1 MKFIKLE
8 ILNLASLDRA
18 GGEVINFEEGVLG
31 ESTIFSI
38 VGPTGSGKST
48 LLDAICLA
56 LYNRAP
62 RYPRKKK
69 DKDKMEIL
77 GTPDEGEKNR
87 LSPRDCRNILTRGK
101 KEGYSKLTFLA
112 NNGNVYRAEWYV
124 KFKTKNYDDAI
135 LSLYKVTSDK
145 GQTVEVKADWNN
157 LPAIIGLD
165 YDQFLRTVLI
175 AQGSF
180 ANFLTAS
187 EDDRYQLLEKL
198 IGNEEIYTNIATRIS
213 KEKEEATRVF
223 DEINANFAAVN
234 KDIIKDQNE
243 LDALT
248 SRIAILDEE
257 DRSAKTEL
265 GKIAES
271 LGWYAIE
278 ENFEKNIPLYEG
290 KLSDAR
296 NKLNE
301 IKADIERLT
310 LHDSTIDAVK
320 LYENAEKKQKEIE
333 GNETELV
340 SLNKKMTQKNEE
352 IEKENGNLVKLKEE
366 ANKANQALEQQKP
379 HINNARTIK
388 GELESANKTAEEK
401 QTAKTNAEGALSK
414 AKQAVDDNATA
425 IRKGD
430 DMLQDA
436 KCALEKLKSDLL
448 KKADEL
454 NEAAEKGKKAL
465 ENEQKKTEGKDS
477 DTLQKVKDA
486 AEKMKTDLNELIRIR
501 KGIEADTETICNLE
515 KKNKELEER
524 NKEIEDDLKKFNTES
539 LTKEIETLRKTYTLM
554 TCENWREHR
563 ATLHD
568 GEACPLCGST
578 HHPYESGEAFEPV
591 AHELEELISSK
602 GDLLKE
608 QNDEKLRLSN
618 EKSQNAGVLKV
629 NKMTIANTTEA
640 LRNLEDEWTVIY
652 AQHTDWP
659 LESDNLEK
667 LKPSVEQNA
676 TDASNALKEYNK
688 ADKEVNRLRKA
699 KEKAENDVNNF
710 KAESEQ
716 QIKEAEMKRTN
727 CIIALQTEKGKTAN
741 LKEQQSE
748 KEKNLSDAVNALS
761 KANEELK
768 AKQQAIKKEIGDND
782 PDALEQS
789 LTNEKDKADQ
799 AVTDKTN
806 AISNLNAGLKELNG
820 KIETTKQTQA
830 DNLSER
836 KNYLNE
842 LDEWLASYNA
852 DDCHQQKLNIKDIAS
867 LAEAKDN
874 WDVIRTYQ
882 KKLFDALISAETT
895 YNNEKKAHTEHQQN
909 KPEST
914 KEELTARK
922 KELESRS
929 NTELVEAKA
938 CMQRHEEA
946 KRQMGTMFEK
956 KQEAEMFMKEWK
968 EISDSL
974 GSDGKTLRKVAQC
987 YTLHFLIAHA
997 NVEIRKFNSRYEL
1010 QQVKNSLGIRVID
1023 HDRAD
1028 DIRDTTSLSGGETF
1042 IVSLGLALGLS
1053 ALSSRNISFEN
1064 LFIDEGFGTLDP
1076 DTLSTVIDSLAMLQT
1091 SQGKKVGVISHT
1103 DTMSERITTQIR
1115 IIKNGNSGSSHIEIY
1130 P

>member
-87 LSPRDCRNILTRGK
+87 LSPKDCRNILTRGK

-135 LSLYKVTSDK
+135 LSLYKLTSKK
-145 GQTVEVKADWNN
+145 GQTVEEEADWNE
-157 LPAIIGLD
+157 LPTIIGLG

-198 IGNEEIYTNIATRIS
+198 IGNEEIYTKIATRIS
-213 KEKEEATRVF
+213 KEKDEATRAF
-223 DEINANFAAVN
+223 DEINANFAAVD

-248 SRIAILDEE
+248 TRIAILDEE
-257 DRSAKTEL
+257 DRNVKTEL

-271 LGWYAIE
+271 LGWYVIE
-278 ENFEKNIPLYEG
+278 KNFEKNIPLYEG

-301 IKADIERLT
+301 IKADTERLT
-310 LHDSTIDAVK
+310 LHDLTIEAVK
-320 LYENAEKKQKEIE
+320 LYDNAEKKQKEIE
-333 GNETELV
+333 GNEAELV
-340 SLNKKMTQKNEE
+340 SLNKKVTQKKEE
-352 IEKENGNLVKLKEE
+352 IEKENSNLVKLKEE
-366 ANKANQALEQQKP
+366 ANKANQILEQQKP
-379 HINNARTIK
+379 HINKARTIK
-388 GELESANKTAEEK
+388 GELESANKTVEEK
-401 QTAKTNAEGALSK
+401 QTAKINAEGAFSK
-414 AKQAVDDNATA
+414 AKQAVNDNATA
-425 IRKGD
+425 IRKGEA
-430 DMLQDA
+430 MLQDA
-436 KCALEKLKSDLL
+436 KGALEKLKLDLQ

-454 NEAAEKGKKAL
+454 NEAAEKWKKAF
-465 ENEQKKTEGKDS
+465 EIEQKKIEGKDS
-477 DTLQKVKDA
+477 DTLQKEKDV
-486 AEKMKTDLNELIRIR
+486 AEKKKTDLNEAIRIR
-501 KGIEADTETICNLE
+501 KVIETDTEIICNLE

-524 NKEIEDDLKKFNTES
+524 NKGIEDDLKKFNTEPLS
-539 LTKEIETLRKTYTLM
+539 KELETLRNTYTLM

-568 GEACPLCGST
+568 GEACPLCGSKQ
-578 HHPYESGEAFEPV
+578 HPYESGEVFEPV
-591 AHELEELISSK
+591 ANELKELISSK
-602 GDLLKE
+602 ENILKK
-608 QNDEKLRLSN
+608 QNDGKLCLSN
-618 EKSQNAGVLKV
+618 EKSQNAGVLKA
-629 NKMTIANTTEA
+629 NKTTIANTKEA
-640 LRNLEDEWTVIY
+640 LRNLEDEWTAIY

-667 LKPSVEQNA
+667 LKPSIEQNA
-676 TDASNALKEYNK
+676 TNAGNALKEYNK
-688 ADKEVNRLRKA
+688 VDMEVNRLRKE
-699 KEKAENDVNNF
+699 KEKAENDVRKF

-716 QIKEAEMKRTN
+716 QIKDAEKKQTN
-727 CIIALQTEKGKTAN
+727 CSTALHIEKGKTTN

-748 KEKNLSDAVNALS
+748 KEKNLSDATNALS
-761 KANEELK
+761 KANVELE
-768 AKQQAIKKEIGDND
+768 AKKQAIKKEIGDND

-789 LTNEKDKADQ
+789 LTTAKNKADQ
-799 AVTDKTN
+799 VVTDKTK
-806 AISNLNAGLKELNG
+806 AISNINADMKELNG
-820 KIETTKQTQA
+820 KIESINNTKA
-830 DNLSER
+830 DNISKRDTSVNALT
-836 KNYLNE
+836 
-842 LDEWLASYNA
+842 EWLTSYNA
-852 DDCHQQKLNIKDIAS
+852 DESHQQKLSVEDIAL
-867 LAEAKDN
+867 LAKAKDN
-874 WDVIRTYQ
+874 WEYIRTCQ
-882 KKLFDALISAETT
+882 KKWADALTTAETT
-895 YNNEKKAHTEHQQN
+895 LQNEKKAHTDHQQN
-909 KPEST
+909 KPLST
-914 KEELTARK
+914 KEELVTRK
-922 KELESRS
+922 TELESRS

-946 KRQMGTMFEK
+946 KQQMGTMFEK
-956 KQEAEMFMKEWK
+956 KQEVETFMKEWK
-968 EISDSL
+968 EISDSI

-1010 QQVKNSLGIRVID
+1010 LQVKNSLGIRVID

-1028 DIRDTTSLSGGETF
+1028 DIPDTTSLSGGETF

-1076 DTLSTVIDSLAMLQT
+1076 DTLATVIDSLAMLQT

>member
-77 GTPDEGEKNR
+77 GTPDEDEKNR
-87 LSPRDCRNILTRGK
+87 LSPKDCRNILTRGK

-135 LSLYKVTSDK
+135 LSLYKLTSKK
-145 GQTVEVKADWNN
+145 GQTVEEEADWNE
-157 LPAIIGLD
+157 LPTIIGLG

-213 KEKEEATRVF
+213 KKKEEATRAF
-223 DEINANFAAVN
+223 DEINANFAAVE

-243 LDALT
+243 LDALIA
-248 SRIAILDEE
+248 RIAELDRE

-265 GKIAES
+265 GIIAES
-271 LGWYAIE
+271 LGWYATE
-278 ENFEKNIPLYEG
+278 ENFEKSIPLYEE

-296 NKLNE
+296 NKRNE
-301 IKADIERLT
+301 IKADAERLA
-310 LHDSTIDAVK
+310 LHDLTIDAVRWYDK
-320 LYENAEKKQKEIE
+320 AERKKKEIE
-333 GNETELV
+333 DNEAVLV
-340 SLNKKMTQKNEE
+340 SLNKKVTQKKEE
-352 IEKENGNLVKLKEE
+352 IKKENSDLVKLKEE
-366 ANKANQALEQQKP
+366 ANKANQNLKQQKP
-379 HINNARTIK
+379 HINKARTIK
-388 GELESANKTAEEK
+388 GELASANKTVEEK
-401 QTAKTNAEGALSK
+401 QTDKTNAEGALSK

-425 IRKGD
+425 IREGKAK
-430 DMLQDA
+430 LQNAEDA
-436 KCALEKLKSDLL
+436 LDELKLDLQN
-448 KKADEL
+448 KANKL
-454 NEAAEKGKKAL
+454 NEAAEKWKKAF
-465 ENEQKKTEGKDS
+465 EIEQKNIEGKDS
-477 DTLQKVKDA
+477 DTLQKEKDD
-486 AEKMKTDLNELIRIR
+486 AEKKKTDLNEAIRIR
-501 KGIEADTETICNLE
+501 KGIETDTEIICNLE
-515 KKNKELEER
+515 EKNKKLEES
-524 NKEIEDDLKKFNTES
+524 NKGIEDDLKKFNTEPLS
-539 LTKEIETLRKTYTLM
+539 KELETLRNTYTLM

-568 GEACPLCGST
+568 GEACPLCGSKQ
-578 HHPYESGEAFEPV
+578 HPYESGEVFEPV
-591 AHELEELISSK
+591 ANELKELISSK
-602 GDLLKE
+602 ENILKTL
-608 QNDEKLRLSN
+608 NDEKLHLLN
-618 EKSQNAGVLKV
+618 KKSQNAGELEA
-629 NKMTIANTTEA
+629 NKTTIASTEEA
-640 LRNLEDEWTVIY
+640 RSNLEDEWTAIY

-659 LESDNLEK
+659 LESDNLEE
-667 LKPSVEQNA
+667 LKPSIEKNA
-676 TDASNALKEYNK
+676 TDAGNALNEYNK
-688 ADKEVNRLRKA
+688 VVKKVNRLRKE
-699 KEKAENDVNNF
+699 KEKAENVVREF

-716 QIKEAEMKRTN
+716 QIKEAEKKLTD
-727 CIIALQTEKGKTAN
+727 CTTALETEKGKTEN
-741 LKEQQSE
+741 LMKQQSE
-748 KEKNLSDAVNALS
+748 KEKNLLDAEMALS
-761 KANEELK
+761 KANEELES
-768 AKQQAIKKEIGDND
+768 KQQAIKKEIGDKD

-789 LTNEKDKADQ
+789 LTTAKEKADQ
-799 AVTDKTN
+799 AVTDKTKN
-806 AISNLNAGLKELNG
+806 ISNLNADLQELNG
-820 KIETTKQTQA
+820 KIESINKTKV
-830 DNLSER
+830 NNIRER
-836 KNYLNE
+836 DTSVNALT
-842 LDEWLASYNA
+842 EWLASYNA
-852 DDCHQQKLNIKDIAS
+852 DESHQQKLSVEDIAL
-867 LAEAKDN
+867 LAKAKDN
-874 WDVIRTYQ
+874 WEDIRACL
-882 KKLFDALISAETT
+882 KKRDDALTSAETT
-895 YNNEKKAHTEHQQN
+895 LKNAKEAYIKHQQN
-909 KPEST
+909 RPEST
-914 KEELTARK
+914 KEVLTARK
-922 KELESRS
+922 TELESRS

-938 CMQRHEEA
+938 RMQRHEEA
-946 KRQMGTMFEK
+946 KRQMGNMFAM
-956 KQEAEMFMKEWK
+956 KQKAETFMREWK
-968 EISDSL
+968 EISDSI

-1076 DTLSTVIDSLAMLQT
+1076 DTLATVIDSLAMLQT

>member
-1 MKFIKLE
+1 MKLIKLE
-8 ILNLASLDRA
+8 LLNLASLDRA

-69 DKDKMEIL
+69 DKDRMEIL

-101 KEGYSKLTFLA
+101 KEGFSKLTFLA

-135 LSLYKVTSDK
+135 LSLYKLTSK
-145 GQTVEVKADWNN
+145 GGQTVEEEADWNE
-157 LPAIIGLD
+157 LSTIIGLD

-198 IGNEEIYTNIATRIS
+198 IGNEEIYTHIATRIC
-213 KEKEEATRVF
+213 KEKEEATRAF
-223 DEINANFAAVN
+223 DEINANFAAVD
-234 KDIIKDQNE
+234 KDIIKDPNE

-248 SRIAILDEE
+248 TRIAQLDEE
-257 DRSAKTEL
+257 DRNAKAEL

-271 LGWYAIE
+271 LGWYATE
-278 ENFEKNIPLYEG
+278 ENFEKNIPLYEE
-290 KLSDAR
+290 KLTDAR

-301 IKADIERLT
+301 IKADTERLA
-310 LHDSTIDAVK
+310 LHDSTVEAVK
-320 LYENAEKKQKEIE
+320 LHDDAEKKQKEIE
-333 GNETELV
+333 GNDAELA
-340 SLNKKMTQKNEE
+340 SLNKKITQKKDE

-366 ANKANQALEQQKP
+366 ASKANQTLEQQKP
-379 HINNARTIK
+379 HINQARTIK
-388 GELESANKTAEEK
+388 GELESVNKTVAEK
-401 QTAKTNAEGALSK
+401 QAAKSQAEASLSK
-414 AKQAVDDNATA
+414 AKQAVADNAAA
-425 IRKGD
+425 IRQGET
-430 DMLQDA
+430 MLQDA
-436 KCALEKLKSDLL
+436 KDALEKLKSDLQ

-454 NEAAEKGKKAL
+454 CQSAEKAKEAF
-465 ENEQKKTEGKDS
+465 ENEQKKIEGQDA
-477 DTLQKVKDA
+477 DTLQKAKET
-486 AEKMKTDLNELIRIR
+486 AEKMKTDLNEAIRVR
-501 KGIEADTETICNLE
+501 KGIETNTETICHLE
-515 KKNKELEER
+515 KKNKELEAR
-524 NKEIEDDLKKFNTES
+524 NKELEDALKGFNTES
-539 LTKEIETLRKTYTLM
+539 LSKEIETLQKTYTLM

-563 ATLHD
+563 ATLHE

-578 HHPYESGEAFEPV
+578 HHPYGSGETFEPV
-591 AHELEELISSK
+591 ANELENLISSK
-602 GDLLKE
+602 GNLLKKQLDE
-608 QNDEKLRLSN
+608 QLRLSN
-618 EKSQNAGVLKV
+618 EKSQNAGALTA
-629 NKMTIANTTEA
+629 NQTTLANTREA
-640 LRNLEDEWTVIY
+640 LRHLEDEWTAIQ

-659 LESDNLEK
+659 LQSDSLEK
-667 LKPSVEQNA
+667 LKLSVDQNA
-676 TDASNALKEYNK
+676 TDAGNALKEYNK
-688 ADKEVNRLRKA
+688 AAKEVNRLRKA
-699 KEKAENDVNNF
+699 KEKAETDVNNF
-710 KAESEQ
+710 KTESDQQLKAAEKKLTDCS
-716 QIKEAEMKRTN
+716 T
-727 CIIALQTEKGKTAN
+727 ALQTEQGKTAN

-748 KEKNLSDAVNALS
+748 KEKNLTDAANALS
-761 KANEELK
+761 KANEELE
-768 AKQQAIKKEIGDND
+768 AKKQAIKKEIGDND

-789 LTNEKDKADQ
+789 LTMAKEKADQ

-806 AISNLNAGLKELNG
+806 AISHLNADLKELGG
-820 KIETTKQTQA
+820 KIESINQTKA
-830 DNLSER
+830 DNIRRRDTSVRALT
-836 KNYLNE
+836 
-842 LDEWLASYNA
+842 EWLTSYNA
-852 DDCHQQKLNIKDIAS
+852 DENHPQKLSVEDIAS
-867 LAEAKDN
+867 LAVAKDN
-874 WDVIRTYQ
+874 WEEIRTCQ
-882 KKLFDALISAETT
+882 KKRTDALISAETT
-895 YNNEKKAHTEHQQN
+895 LKNETKAHADHQQH
-909 KPEST
+909 KPQST
-914 KEELTARK
+914 KEVLETRK
-922 KELESRS
+922 TELEHRS
-929 NTELVEAKA
+929 NAELIEAKA
-938 CMQRHEEA
+938 RMQRHEA
-946 KRQMGTMFEK
+946 SKRQMGTLFEK
-956 KQEAEMFMKEWK
+956 KQEAETYMKEWK
-968 EISDSL
+968 EIFDSV

-1053 ALSSRNISFEN
+1053 ALSSRNISFQN

-1076 DTLSTVIDSLAMLQT
+1076 DTLATVIDSLAMLQT
-1091 SQGKKVGVISHT
+1091 SQGKKVCVISHT